1 MLHSEQGDAHISP
14 SGQVPIF
21 LIGMMGAGKTT
32 IGRGLARSLGREF
45 LDLDHEIEA
54 RCGVSI
60 PTIFDIEGEAGFRR
74 RETQVLEEVTLRRAV
89 VLATGG
95 GAVVAPENQ
104 TLLRS
109 RGIVLYLKAG
119 SDELFRRVAKDKN
132 RPMLLT
138 TNPKARIVELLRQR
152 EPIYEQLADYTVE
165 TGHGSIHTVLDAV
178 ARLLKEHAQ
187 RGENI

>member
-14 SGQVPIF
+14 TGQVPIF

-74 RETQVLEEVTLRRAV
+74 RETQVLEDVTLRRAM

-104 TLLRS
+104 ALLRS

-138 TNPKARIVELLRQR
+138 ANPKARIVELLRQR

>member
-14 SGQVPIF
+14 TGQVPIF

-74 RETQVLEEVTLRRAV
+74 RETQVLEEVTLRRAI

-104 TLLRS
+104 ALLRA

-138 TNPKARIVELLRQR
+138 ANPKARIVELLRQR

-165 TGHGSIHTVLDAV
+165 TGHGSIHAVLDAV

>member
-1 MLHSEQGDAHISP
+1 MLQSEPGSTAVRQT
-14 SGQVPIF
+14 GQAPIF

-45 LDLDHEIEA
+45 LDLDHELEA

-74 RETQVLEEVTLRRAV
+74 RETQALQDIALRSNV
-89 VLATGG
+89 VVATGG

-104 TLLRS
+104 EVLRTA
-109 RGIVLYLKAG
+109 GVVLYLKAG

-138 TNPKARIVELLRQR
+138 ANPKARIVELLRQR
-152 EPIYEQLADYTVE
+152 EPIYESLADFTVE
-165 TGHGSIHTVLDAV
+165 TGHGSIHTVLEV
-178 ARLLKEHAQ
+178 IARLLNEHEQ
-187 RGENI
+187 RGEKI

>member
-1 MLHSEQGDAHISP
+1 MLQSEQDKAATGH
-14 SGQVPIF
+14 QEQTPIF

-32 IGRGLARSLGREF
+32 IGRSLARALGREF
-45 LDLDHEIEA
+45 LDLDHELEG

-60 PTIFDIEGEAGFRR
+60 PTIFDIEGESGFRR
-74 RETQVLEEVTLRRAV
+74 RETQVLEDISLRRNV

-104 TLLRS
+104 ALLKS

-132 RPMLLT
+132 RPMLMT
-138 TNPKARIVELLRQR
+138 PDPKGRIVALLKQR
-152 EPIYEQLADYTVE
+152 EPIYERLADLTVE
-165 TGHGSIHTVLDAV
+165 TSHGSVQSVLGAIQ
-178 ARLLKEHAQ
+178 RLLKDYEYK
-187 RGENI
+187 GKGS

>member
-1 MLHSEQGDAHISP
+1 MQHTEQDNSQVRHT
-14 SGQVPIF
+14 GQAPIF

-45 LDLDHEIEA
+45 LDLDHELEA

-74 RETQVLEEVTLRRAV
+74 RETQVLQEIALRRDV

-104 TLLRS
+104 ELLRT

-138 TNPKARIVELLRQR
+138 VNPKARIVELLKQR
-152 EPIYEQLADYTVE
+152 EPIYESLADFTVE
-165 TGHGSIHTVLDAV
+165 TSHGSINTVLDAIDQ
-178 ARLLKEHAQ
+178 LLKDYQQ
-187 RGENI
+187 RG

>member
-74 RETQVLEEVTLRRAV
+74 RETQVLGEVTLRRAI

-104 TLLRS
+104 ALLRA

-138 TNPKARIVELLRQR
+138 ANPKARIVELLRQR

>member
-1 MLHSEQGDAHISP
+1 MQHTEQDNSHVRHT
-14 SGQVPIF
+14 GQAPIF

-45 LDLDHEIEA
+45 LDLDHELEA

-74 RETQVLEEVTLRRAV
+74 RETQVLQDITLRRDV

-104 TLLRS
+104 ELLRA

-138 TNPKARIVELLRQR
+138 ANPKARIVELLRQR
-152 EPIYEQLADYTVE
+152 EPIYESLADFTVE
-165 TGHGSIHTVLDAV
+165 TSHGSINTVLDAID
-178 ARLLKEHAQ
+178 RLLKDYQQ
-187 RGENI
+187 RGERF